1 MTPHENANQMYES
14 VAKKRYKHIKSTSKL
29 KKVIQPLAESSTHQ
43 FLKPP
48 WTILQIKPLFLS
60 ASSSLASLA
69 CASSTSAGVTEVAV
83 VVVNVVVTVG
93 IPQLSFVLTLLVPG
107 DFATL
112 MYRGGMF
119 FHPPLK
125 NDFLLQKRV
134 IFHLDIKLGII
145 LALF

>member
-83 VVVNVVVTVG
+83 VDAVVAVVAVVAVAVAVG
-93 IPQLSFVLTLLVPG
+93 IPQLSFALRN
-107 DFATL
+107 
-112 MYRGGMF
+112 YW
-119 FHPPLK
+119 
-125 NDFLLQKRV
+125 FLL
-134 IFHLDIKLGII
+134 
-145 LALF
+145 